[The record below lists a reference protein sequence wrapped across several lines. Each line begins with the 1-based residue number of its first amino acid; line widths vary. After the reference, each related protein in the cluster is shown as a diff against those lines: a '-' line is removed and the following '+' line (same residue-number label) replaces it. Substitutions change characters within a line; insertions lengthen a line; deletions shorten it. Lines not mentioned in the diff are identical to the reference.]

1 MAITLAL
8 LTAAL
13 FGTGDFLGGL
23 AGKRMSVLRVLAIS
37 HSIGLVLITVGA
49 IVIADEFLLGDLA
62 WGALAGTAGFIGLAL
77 LYRGLARGPMGVV
90 APLTAITSAAV
101 PAGWGL
107 LIDDESLAGTA
118 WVGVV
123 VALLA
128 IGLASASP
136 IERSSVSLAAI
147 LEALLAGV
155 GFGLMFVGLDQ
166 TIEASAPWPNV
177 GGRLMTVS
185 AMAVFFFIGL
195 IGGCAGSTAC
205 SVKIFR
211 YQIMLAA
218 MSTQLRR
225 IQSPNSV
232 HVPHFQD
239 RPISQDVMDSVMV
252 FFVMFFISLG
262 ALAFLLGLTGLD
274 FITALSGAATAIGN
288 IGPGLGPEIG
298 PTGNFENLNS
308 AAKGLL
314 IFGMILGR
322 LELMAVFVLFT
333 RRFWQAA

>member
-37 HSIGLVLITVGA
+37 HTIGLVLITVGA
-49 IVIADEFLLGDLA
+49 MVIADEFLLGDLA
-62 WGALAGTAGFIGLAL
+62 WGALAGIAGFIGLAL

-107 LIDDESLAGTA
+107 LVDDESLAGTA

-123 VALLA
+123 LALLA

-136 IERSSVSLAAI
+136 VEQSSVSLAAI

-166 TIEASAPWPNV
+166 TVEASAPWPIV

-185 AMAVFFFIGL
+185 AMAVFFIVKRESPLPPVRSDIRLPAVAGFVDTFSNALFLYATLEGDLAIVAVLSSLYPIATVILARVVLGEGL
-195 IGGCAGSTAC
+195 TRLQQSGF
-205 SVKIFR
+205 V
-211 YQIMLAA
+211 AA
-218 MSTQLRR
+218 M
-225 IQSPNSV
+225 
-232 HVPHFQD
+232 
-239 RPISQDVMDSVMV
+239 
-252 FFVMFFISLG
+252 
-262 ALAFLLGLTGLD
+262 
-274 FITALSGAATAIGN
+274 AAT
-288 IGPGLGPEIG
+288 
-298 PTGNFENLNS
+298 T
-308 AAKGLL
+308 L
-314 IFGMILGR
+314 I
-322 LELMAVFVLFT
+322 AV
-333 RRFWQAA
+333 

>member
-23 AGKRMSVLRVLAIS
+23 AGKRVSVLRVLAIS
-37 HSIGLVLITVGA
+37 HTIGLVLITVGA

-62 WGALAGTAGFIGLAL
+62 WGALAGIAGFIGLAL

-107 LIDDESLAGTA
+107 LVDDESLAGTA

-123 VALLA
+123 LALLA

-136 IERSSVSLAAI
+136 VEQSSVSLAAI

-166 TIEASAPWPNV
+166 TVEASAPWPIV

-185 AMAVFFFIGL
+185 AMAVFFIAKRESPLPPVRSDIRLPAVAGFVDTFSNTLFLYATLEGDLAIVAVLSSLYPIATVILARVVLGEGL
-195 IGGCAGSTAC
+195 TRLQQSGF
-205 SVKIFR
+205 V
-211 YQIMLAA
+211 AA
-218 MSTQLRR
+218 M
-225 IQSPNSV
+225 
-232 HVPHFQD
+232 
-239 RPISQDVMDSVMV
+239 
-252 FFVMFFISLG
+252 
-262 ALAFLLGLTGLD
+262 
-274 FITALSGAATAIGN
+274 AAT
-288 IGPGLGPEIG
+288 
-298 PTGNFENLNS
+298 T
-308 AAKGLL
+308 L
-314 IFGMILGR
+314 I
-322 LELMAVFVLFT
+322 AV
-333 RRFWQAA
+333 

>member
-37 HSIGLVLITVGA
+37 HTIGLVLITVGA

-62 WGALAGTAGFIGLAL
+62 WGALAGIAGFIGLAL

-107 LIDDESLAGTA
+107 LVDDESLAGTA

-123 VALLA
+123 LALLA
-128 IGLASASP
+128 IGLVSASP
-136 IERSSVSLAAI
+136 VEQSSVSLAAI

-166 TIEASAPWPNV
+166 TVEASAPWPIV

-185 AMAVFFFIGL
+185 AMAVFFIVKRESPLPPVRSDIRLPAVAGFVDTFSNALFLYATLEGDLAIVAVLSSLYPIATVILARVVLGEGL
-195 IGGCAGSTAC
+195 TRLQQSGF
-205 SVKIFR
+205 V
-211 YQIMLAA
+211 AA
-218 MSTQLRR
+218 M
-225 IQSPNSV
+225 
-232 HVPHFQD
+232 
-239 RPISQDVMDSVMV
+239 
-252 FFVMFFISLG
+252 
-262 ALAFLLGLTGLD
+262 
-274 FITALSGAATAIGN
+274 AAT
-288 IGPGLGPEIG
+288 
-298 PTGNFENLNS
+298 T
-308 AAKGLL
+308 L
-314 IFGMILGR
+314 I
-322 LELMAVFVLFT
+322 AV
-333 RRFWQAA
+333 

>member
-1 MAITLAL
+1 MAEPSSDGPLYSAPVAITLAL

-23 AGKRMSVLRVLAIS
+23 SGKRMSVLRVLAIS
-37 HSIGLVLITVGA
+37 HTIGLVLITVGA

-62 WGALAGTAGFIGLAL
+62 WGALAGIAGFIGLAL

-123 VALLA
+123 VALFA

-136 IERSSVSLAAI
+136 VEQSPVRLAAV

-166 TIEASAPWPNV
+166 TVEASAPWPIV
-177 GGRLMTVS
+177 GARLMTVS
-185 AMAVFFFIGL
+185 AMAVVFFIVKRESPL
-195 IGGCAGSTAC
+195 PPVRADIRLPAIAGFVDTFSNALFLYATLEGDLAVVAVL
-205 SVKIFR
+205 SSLYPIATVILARIVLGERLTRLQQSGFV
-211 YQIMLAA
+211 AA
-218 MSTQLRR
+218 M
-225 IQSPNSV
+225 V
-232 HVPHFQD
+232 
-239 RPISQDVMDSVMV
+239 
-252 FFVMFFISLG
+252 
-262 ALAFLLGLTGLD
+262 
-274 FITALSGAATAIGN
+274 ATTLIAI
-288 IGPGLGPEIG
+288 
-298 PTGNFENLNS
+298 
-308 AAKGLL
+308 
-314 IFGMILGR
+314 
-322 LELMAVFVLFT
+322 
-333 RRFWQAA
+333 

>member
-37 HSIGLVLITVGA
+37 HTIGLVLITIGA
-49 IVIADEFLLGDLA
+49 VVIADEFLLRDLA
-62 WGALAGTAGFIGLAL
+62 WGALAGIAGFIGLAL

-118 WVGVV
+118 WIGVV

-128 IGLASASP
+128 IGLVSASP
-136 IERSSVSLAAI
+136 IEQSSVSLAAI

-166 TIEASAPWPNV
+166 TVEASAPWPLV
-177 GGRLMTVS
+177 GGRLMTAS
-185 AMAVFFFIGL
+185 AMAFFFIVKRESPLPPVRADIRLPAIAGL
-195 IGGCAGSTAC
+195 VDTFSNALFLYATLEGDLAIVAVLSSLYPIATVILARLVLGERLTRLQQSGF
-205 SVKIFR
+205 V
-211 YQIMLAA
+211 AA
-218 MSTQLRR
+218 M
-225 IQSPNSV
+225 V
-232 HVPHFQD
+232 
-239 RPISQDVMDSVMV
+239 
-252 FFVMFFISLG
+252 
-262 ALAFLLGLTGLD
+262 
-274 FITALSGAATAIGN
+274 AT
-288 IGPGLGPEIG
+288 
-298 PTGNFENLNS
+298 T
-308 AAKGLL
+308 L
-314 IFGMILGR
+314 I
-322 LELMAVFVLFT
+322 AV
-333 RRFWQAA
+333 

>member
-37 HSIGLVLITVGA
+37 HTIGLVLITIGA
-49 IVIADEFLLGDLA
+49 VVTADEFLLRDLA
-62 WGALAGTAGFIGLAL
+62 WGALAGIAGFIGLAL

-118 WVGVV
+118 WIGVV

-136 IERSSVSLAAI
+136 IEQSSVSLAAI

-166 TIEASAPWPNV
+166 TVEASAPWPVV

-185 AMAVFFFIGL
+185 AMAVFFFIVKRESPLPSVRADIRLPAIAGL
-195 IGGCAGSTAC
+195 VDTFSNALFLYATLEGDLAIVAVLSSLYPIATVILARLVLGERLTRLQESGF
-205 SVKIFR
+205 V
-211 YQIMLAA
+211 AA
-218 MSTQLRR
+218 M
-225 IQSPNSV
+225 V
-232 HVPHFQD
+232 
-239 RPISQDVMDSVMV
+239 
-252 FFVMFFISLG
+252 
-262 ALAFLLGLTGLD
+262 
-274 FITALSGAATAIGN
+274 ATTLIAI
-288 IGPGLGPEIG
+288 
-298 PTGNFENLNS
+298 
-308 AAKGLL
+308 
-314 IFGMILGR
+314 
-322 LELMAVFVLFT
+322 
-333 RRFWQAA
+333 

>member
-8 LTAAL
+8 ITAAL

-37 HSIGLVLITVGA
+37 HTIGLVLITVGA

-62 WGALAGTAGFIGLAL
+62 WGALAGSAGFVGLAL
-77 LYRGLARGPMGVV
+77 LYRGLACGPMGVV

-136 IERSSVSLAAI
+136 VEQASVSLAPI

-166 TIEASAPWPNV
+166 TVEASAPWPIV

-185 AMAVFFFIGL
+185 AMAVFFFIVKRESPLPPDRADIRLPAVAGFVDIVSNALFLYATLKGDLAIVAVLSSLYPVATVTLARIVLGERLTRLQQSGFVAAIVATTL
-195 IGGCAGSTAC
+195 I
-205 SVKIFR
+205 
-211 YQIMLAA
+211 
-218 MSTQLRR
+218 
-225 IQSPNSV
+225 
-232 HVPHFQD
+232 
-239 RPISQDVMDSVMV
+239 
-252 FFVMFFISLG
+252 
-262 ALAFLLGLTGLD
+262 AL
-274 FITALSGAATAIGN
+274 
-288 IGPGLGPEIG
+288 
-298 PTGNFENLNS
+298 
-308 AAKGLL
+308 
-314 IFGMILGR
+314 
-322 LELMAVFVLFT
+322 
-333 RRFWQAA
+333 

>member
-1 MAITLAL
+1 
-8 LTAAL
+8 
-13 FGTGDFLGGL
+13 
-23 AGKRMSVLRVLAIS
+23 MSVLRVLAIS

-62 WGALAGTAGFIGLAL
+62 WGALAGIAGFIGLAL

-166 TIEASAPWPNV
+166 TIEASAPWPIV

-185 AMAVFFFIGL
+185 AMAVFFFIVKGESPL
-195 IGGCAGSTAC
+195 PPVRADIRLPAVAGFVDTFSNALFLYATLEGDLAIVAVL
-205 SVKIFR
+205 SSLYPIATVLLARIVLGERLTRLQLSGFV
-211 YQIMLAA
+211 AA
-218 MSTQLRR
+218 MVATTL
-225 IQSPNSV
+225 I
-232 HVPHFQD
+232 
-239 RPISQDVMDSVMV
+239 
-252 FFVMFFISLG
+252 
-262 ALAFLLGLTGLD
+262 AL
-274 FITALSGAATAIGN
+274 
-288 IGPGLGPEIG
+288 
-298 PTGNFENLNS
+298 
-308 AAKGLL
+308 
-314 IFGMILGR
+314 
-322 LELMAVFVLFT
+322 
-333 RRFWQAA
+333 

>member
-1 MAITLAL
+1 VAITLAL

-37 HSIGLVLITVGA
+37 HTIGLVLITIGA
-49 IVIADEFLLGDLA
+49 VVIADEFLLRDLA
-62 WGALAGTAGFIGLAL
+62 WGALAGIAGFIGLAL

-118 WVGVV
+118 WIGVV

-136 IERSSVSLAAI
+136 IEQSSVSLAAI
-147 LEALLAGV
+147 VEALLAGV

-166 TIEASAPWPNV
+166 TVEASAPWPVV

-185 AMAVFFFIGL
+185 AMAVFFFIVKRESPLPSVRADIRLPAIAGL
-195 IGGCAGSTAC
+195 VDTFSNALFLYATLEGDLAIVAVLSSLYPIATVILARLVLGERLTRLQQSGF
-205 SVKIFR
+205 V
-211 YQIMLAA
+211 AA
-218 MSTQLRR
+218 M
-225 IQSPNSV
+225 V
-232 HVPHFQD
+232 
-239 RPISQDVMDSVMV
+239 
-252 FFVMFFISLG
+252 
-262 ALAFLLGLTGLD
+262 
-274 FITALSGAATAIGN
+274 ATTLIAI
-288 IGPGLGPEIG
+288 
-298 PTGNFENLNS
+298 
-308 AAKGLL
+308 
-314 IFGMILGR
+314 
-322 LELMAVFVLFT
+322 
-333 RRFWQAA
+333 

>member
-1 MAITLAL
+1 
-8 LTAAL
+8 
-13 FGTGDFLGGL
+13 
-23 AGKRMSVLRVLAIS
+23 MSVLRVLAIS

-62 WGALAGTAGFIGLAL
+62 WGALAGIAGFIGLAL

-136 IERSSVSLAAI
+136 FEQSSVSLIAI

-166 TIEASAPWPNV
+166 TIEASAPWPIV

-185 AMAVFFFIGL
+185 AMAVFFFIVKRESPLPSVRADIRLPAIAGL
-195 IGGCAGSTAC
+195 VDTFSNALFLYATLEGDLAIVAVLSSLYPIATVILARLVLGERLTRLQQSGF
-205 SVKIFR
+205 V
-211 YQIMLAA
+211 AA
-218 MSTQLRR
+218 M
-225 IQSPNSV
+225 V
-232 HVPHFQD
+232 
-239 RPISQDVMDSVMV
+239 
-252 FFVMFFISLG
+252 
-262 ALAFLLGLTGLD
+262 
-274 FITALSGAATAIGN
+274 ATTLIAI
-288 IGPGLGPEIG
+288 
-298 PTGNFENLNS
+298 
-308 AAKGLL
+308 
-314 IFGMILGR
+314 
-322 LELMAVFVLFT
+322 
-333 RRFWQAA
+333 

>member
-37 HSIGLVLITVGA
+37 HTIGLVLITVGA

-62 WGALAGTAGFIGLAL
+62 WGALAGIAGFIGLAL
-77 LYRGLARGPMGVV
+77 LYRGLALGPMGVV

-107 LIDDESLAGTA
+107 LVDDESLAGTA

-123 VALLA
+123 LALLA

-136 IERSSVSLAAI
+136 VEQSSVSLAAI

-166 TIEASAPWPNV
+166 TVEASAPWPIV

-185 AMAVFFFIGL
+185 AMAVFFIVKRESPLPPVRDDIRLPAVAGFVDTFSNALFLYATLEGDLAIVAVLSSMYPIATVILARVVLGEGL
-195 IGGCAGSTAC
+195 TRLQQSGF
-205 SVKIFR
+205 V
-211 YQIMLAA
+211 AA
-218 MSTQLRR
+218 M
-225 IQSPNSV
+225 V
-232 HVPHFQD
+232 
-239 RPISQDVMDSVMV
+239 
-252 FFVMFFISLG
+252 
-262 ALAFLLGLTGLD
+262 
-274 FITALSGAATAIGN
+274 AT
-288 IGPGLGPEIG
+288 
-298 PTGNFENLNS
+298 T
-308 AAKGLL
+308 L
-314 IFGMILGR
+314 I
-322 LELMAVFVLFT
+322 AV
-333 RRFWQAA
+333 

>member
-37 HSIGLVLITVGA
+37 HTIGLVLITIGA
-49 IVIADEFLLGDLA
+49 VVIADEFLLDDLA
-62 WGALAGTAGFIGLAL
+62 WGALAGIAGFIGLAL

-107 LIDDESLAGTA
+107 LIDNESLAGTA
-118 WVGVV
+118 WIGVV
-123 VALLA
+123 VALVA

-136 IERSSVSLAAI
+136 IEQSPISLAAI

-166 TIEASAPWPNV
+166 TVEASAPWPVV

-185 AMAVFFFIGL
+185 AMAVFFFIVKRESPLPPVSADIRLPAIAGL
-195 IGGCAGSTAC
+195 VDTFSNALFLYATLEGDLAIVAVLSSLYPIATVILARLVLGERLTRLQQSGF
-205 SVKIFR
+205 V
-211 YQIMLAA
+211 AA
-218 MSTQLRR
+218 M
-225 IQSPNSV
+225 V
-232 HVPHFQD
+232 
-239 RPISQDVMDSVMV
+239 
-252 FFVMFFISLG
+252 
-262 ALAFLLGLTGLD
+262 
-274 FITALSGAATAIGN
+274 ATTLIAI
-288 IGPGLGPEIG
+288 
-298 PTGNFENLNS
+298 
-308 AAKGLL
+308 
-314 IFGMILGR
+314 
-322 LELMAVFVLFT
+322 
-333 RRFWQAA
+333 

>member
-37 HSIGLVLITVGA
+37 HTIGLVLITIGA
-49 IVIADEFLLGDLA
+49 VVIADEFLLDDLA
-62 WGALAGTAGFIGLAL
+62 WGALAGIAGFIGLAL

-118 WVGVV
+118 WIGVV
-123 VALLA
+123 VALVA

-136 IERSSVSLAAI
+136 IEQSPISLAAI

-166 TIEASAPWPNV
+166 TVEASAPWPVV

-185 AMAVFFFIGL
+185 AMAVFFFIVKRESPLPPVRADIRLPAIAGL
-195 IGGCAGSTAC
+195 VDTFSNALFLYATLEGDLAIVAVLSSLYPIATVILARLVLGERLTRLQQSGF
-205 SVKIFR
+205 V
-211 YQIMLAA
+211 AA
-218 MSTQLRR
+218 M
-225 IQSPNSV
+225 V
-232 HVPHFQD
+232 
-239 RPISQDVMDSVMV
+239 
-252 FFVMFFISLG
+252 
-262 ALAFLLGLTGLD
+262 
-274 FITALSGAATAIGN
+274 ATTLIAI
-288 IGPGLGPEIG
+288 
-298 PTGNFENLNS
+298 
-308 AAKGLL
+308 
-314 IFGMILGR
+314 
-322 LELMAVFVLFT
+322 
-333 RRFWQAA
+333 

>member
-37 HSIGLVLITVGA
+37 HTIGLVLITIGA
-49 IVIADEFLLGDLA
+49 VVIADEFLLRDLA
-62 WGALAGTAGFIGLAL
+62 WGALAGIAGFIGLAL

-118 WVGVV
+118 WIGVV

-136 IERSSVSLAAI
+136 IEQSSVSLAAI
-147 LEALLAGV
+147 VEALLAGV

-166 TIEASAPWPNV
+166 TVEASAPWPVV

-185 AMAVFFFIGL
+185 AMAVFFFIVKRESPLPSVRADIRLPAIAGL
-195 IGGCAGSTAC
+195 VDTFSNALFLYATLEGDLAIVAVLSSLYPIATVILARLVLGERLTRLQQSGF
-205 SVKIFR
+205 V
-211 YQIMLAA
+211 AA
-218 MSTQLRR
+218 M
-225 IQSPNSV
+225 V
-232 HVPHFQD
+232 
-239 RPISQDVMDSVMV
+239 
-252 FFVMFFISLG
+252 
-262 ALAFLLGLTGLD
+262 
-274 FITALSGAATAIGN
+274 ATTLIAI
-288 IGPGLGPEIG
+288 
-298 PTGNFENLNS
+298 
-308 AAKGLL
+308 
-314 IFGMILGR
+314 
-322 LELMAVFVLFT
+322 
-333 RRFWQAA
+333 

>member
-37 HSIGLVLITVGA
+37 HTIGLVLITVGA
-49 IVIADEFLLGDLA
+49 MVIADEFLLGDLA
-62 WGALAGTAGFIGLAL
+62 WGALAGIAGFIGLAL

-107 LIDDESLAGTA
+107 LVDDESLAGTA

-123 VALLA
+123 LALLA

-136 IERSSVSLAAI
+136 VEQSSVSLAAI

-166 TIEASAPWPNV
+166 TVEASAPWPIV

-185 AMAVFFFIGL
+185 AMAVFFIVKRESPLPPVRSDIRLPAVAGFVDTFSNALFLYATLEGDLAIVAVLSSMYPIATVILARVVLGEGL
-195 IGGCAGSTAC
+195 TRLQQSGF
-205 SVKIFR
+205 V
-211 YQIMLAA
+211 AA
-218 MSTQLRR
+218 M
-225 IQSPNSV
+225 
-232 HVPHFQD
+232 
-239 RPISQDVMDSVMV
+239 
-252 FFVMFFISLG
+252 
-262 ALAFLLGLTGLD
+262 
-274 FITALSGAATAIGN
+274 AAT
-288 IGPGLGPEIG
+288 
-298 PTGNFENLNS
+298 T
-308 AAKGLL
+308 L
-314 IFGMILGR
+314 I
-322 LELMAVFVLFT
+322 AV
-333 RRFWQAA
+333 

>member
-37 HSIGLVLITVGA
+37 HTIGLVLITVGA

-62 WGALAGTAGFIGLAL
+62 WGALAGIAGFIGLAL
-77 LYRGLARGPMGVV
+77 LYRGLACGPMGVV

-107 LIDDESLAGTA
+107 LVDDESLAGTA

-123 VALLA
+123 LALLA
-128 IGLASASP
+128 IGLVSASP
-136 IERSSVSLAAI
+136 VEQSSVSLVAI

-166 TIEASAPWPNV
+166 TVEASAPWPIV

-185 AMAVFFFIGL
+185 AMAVFFIVKRESPLPPVRSDIRLPAVAGFVDTFSNALFLYATLEGDLAIVAVLSSLYPIATVILARVVLGEGL
-195 IGGCAGSTAC
+195 TRLQQSGF
-205 SVKIFR
+205 V
-211 YQIMLAA
+211 AA
-218 MSTQLRR
+218 M
-225 IQSPNSV
+225 
-232 HVPHFQD
+232 
-239 RPISQDVMDSVMV
+239 
-252 FFVMFFISLG
+252 
-262 ALAFLLGLTGLD
+262 
-274 FITALSGAATAIGN
+274 AAT
-288 IGPGLGPEIG
+288 
-298 PTGNFENLNS
+298 T
-308 AAKGLL
+308 L
-314 IFGMILGR
+314 I
-322 LELMAVFVLFT
+322 AV
-333 RRFWQAA
+333 